1 MSLPA
6 FHGNLPECNVHPFR
20 LDLAGGP
27 SRPGWHIE
35 LMGATTKHTYSGK
48 SKISDSNDGVLAFP
62 INPMTYPLHMPYG
75 NGVKEALEAKAMV
88 IKHRWYYISAPREG
102 QVGLTI

>member
-1 MSLPA
+1 
-6 FHGNLPECNVHPFR
+6 
-20 LDLAGGP
+20 
-27 SRPGWHIE
+27 
-35 LMGATTKHTYSGK
+35 MGATTKHTYSGK

-88 IKHRWYYISAPREG
+88 IKHRWYGSDGGSHITFRLHERDKWVS
-102 QVGLTI
+102 QSSCIWLL